1 LGKLDTAL
9 WVPREFF
16 PGLLKP
22 RASPVNLIWEIN
34 SPRGKKVDGP
44 AMLELKRLSTD
55 YKGPLP
61 QTSYILIG
69 QEALLA
75 EFIKRYN
82 SYRTMHSDCIHSLIL
97 KYG

>member
-1 LGKLDTAL
+1 LGELDTAL
-9 WVPREFF
+9 WVPREFY
-16 PGLLKP
+16 PELLKP
-22 RASPVNLIWEIN
+22 RALPVNLIWDIK
-34 SPRGKKVDGP
+34 SPAGKKIDEP
-44 AMLELKRLSTD
+44 AMLDLKRLATD

-61 QTSYILIG
+61 QTPYIIIG

-82 SYRTMHSDCIHSLIL
+82 SYKTMHCDCIHSLSI